1 MQPVNLLSKLNA
13 KTVNFNSVGGGGF
26 DALIQGDIAAV
37 MMACD
42 APDLIWAYLFSHYDT
57 GLSYDKYVKRVDEV
71 KIKGELKEVERWE
84 RVRVS
89 CSLNSFAHM
98 LKPWIYANYLN
109 WIDEPDM
116 IKATQKAATAQ
127 DEISHGLALFL
138 SVDPTEEV
146 RMAKYFRPVKVDT
159 FRRKYKR
166 FAIHASRKLFPQMV
180 KLENQIRRFTEFEE
194 NI

>member
-1 MQPVNLLSKLNA
+1 MQPENFLSKLNA
-13 KTVNFNSVGGGGF
+13 KTVNFNGVGGGGF
-26 DALIQGDIAAV
+26 DSLIQGDLAAV

-57 GLSYDKYVKRVDEV
+57 GLSYDKYVKRIDEV

-98 LKPWIYANYLN
+98 LKPWIYSNYLN
-109 WIDEPDM
+109 WMDEPDM
-116 IKATQKAATAQ
+116 IKAAQKASTAQ

-138 SVDPTEEV
+138 SLDPTEEV
-146 RMAKYFRPVKVDT
+146 RMSKYFRPIKADT
-159 FRRKYKR
+159 FRRKYKG
-166 FAIHASRKLFPQMV
+166 FAKYASKKLFPKMV
-180 KLENQIRRFTEFEE
+180 RLENQIRQFTQFEE